1 MELRPNAG
9 AIAAP
14 IEDMPSTA
22 EAIPDE
28 LKIGVTGYVRDSRL
42 LKMMPEL
49 DVRSREAVY
58 FPIIAAL
65 ALVNVTNLLAKF
77 AYDVKLDAN
86 IETGN
91 VRGVVVRAW
100 KDDAGGIPKSVC
112 MSETIDAVFLWTP

>member
-1 MELRPNAG
+1 
-9 AIAAP
+9 
-14 IEDMPSTA
+14 
-22 EAIPDE
+22 
-28 LKIGVTGYVRDSRL
+28 
-42 LKMMPEL
+42 MMPEL